1 MLDLLAGMD
10 SPGSATDKLCFGV
23 FQLDLK
29 TGELTKRGT
38 RLRLQ
43 GQPIRVLT
51 LLLER
56 HGELVTRE
64 ELRQLL
70 WGDGTVVDFD
80 HGLSTTINKIREKLG
95 DSAENPRFIET
106 IARRGYRFLVPV
118 CRLSEAE
125 AAASFPVALGSLP
138 LMTEAADNL
147 QPGFRQTWFV
157 RWLPWVCAVLL
168 LAFAVWGWLL
178 HVPRPPM
185 AMRQITWSGH
195 VFPGD
200 IVMESF
206 PGLATDGTR
215 VYFDE
220 VHDGRFVLTYSILN
234 LNDNETHSLDVNPE
248 IAGPT
253 LIGISADGSQLLVR
267 NHLAPE
273 AEQPL
278 WIVASSGSAARMVAG
293 VLAHD
298 AAWMPEGDAIVY
310 ATGDELRIATLNGSH
325 RRLASLGG
333 RAFWLRWS
341 PDGNYLRFTRIDLHT
356 HTPSLWELRA
366 ADGKVYPLLPNWN
379 PANGEC
385 CGSWTPDGKDF
396 LFQADRDGQNNIWA
410 LPESWPRRWFVH
422 RPYQVTNGPVSF
434 SSPVVTSDSKR
445 LLVIGAHNRN
455 LLYRYDPRLHAM
467 FPYLPE
473 LSGATHVAFTAD
485 GKKVAWVSNSEGMLW
500 ASRLDGSQRIQLTSI
515 PMQIYMMAWS
525 PDGQR
530 LAFMGKEASKPWK
543 IYSVSMDG
551 AGATMLLP
559 EERSEADPSWSPD
572 GRRIA
577 FGRPTAYMGEEAA
590 DKAVSIIDLQ
600 SGKVTELPGSKGLF
614 SPRWSPNGQYLAA
627 ITLDQ
632 RKLRICNLATQQWIE
647 IPAVSIDN
655 PVWSADSRSIYYH
668 SFMEQNLPIYKLDWQ
683 TRQQEKIFQL
693 RDIHISDAADYSFQ
707 GVTPDGSPILAVSLW
722 SADVYQL
729 AWKSR

>member
-10 SPGSATDKLCFGV
+10 SPDSSTDKLCFGV

-56 HGELVTRE
+56 SGELVTRE

-106 IARRGYRFLVPV
+106 IARRGYRFLTPVYRRDGTEETTSSSAVPGV
-118 CRLSEAE
+118 SPPRAEVADGFSLSSHRARL
-125 AAASFPVALGSLP
+125 
-138 LMTEAADNL
+138 M
-147 QPGFRQTWFV
+147 
-157 RWLPWVCAVLL
+157 RWLLGAGAVFLL
-168 LAFAVWGWLL
+168 LLVVLIWGS

-200 IVMESF
+200 MMVESF

-220 VHDGRFVLTYSILN
+220 VHDGRFVLTYSVLN
-234 LNDNETHSLDVNPE
+234 LSDNETHALEVNPE

-253 LIGISADGSQLLVR
+253 LIGISSNGSQLLVR

-278 WIVASSGSAARMVAG
+278 WIVATSGSAARMVPG

-298 AAWMPEGDAIVY
+298 AAWIPNGDAIVY
-310 ATGDELRIATLNGSH
+310 AVGDELRIVSLDGSQ
-325 RRLASLGG
+325 RRLAAVGG

-341 PDGNYLRFTRIDLHT
+341 PNGKYLRFTRIDPRT
-356 HTPSLWELRA
+356 HTPSLWEVRA
-366 ADGKVYPLLPNWN
+366 ADGKAYPLLPGWN

-385 CGSWTPDGKDF
+385 CGSWTPDGADF
-396 LFQADRDGQNNIWA
+396 VFQSERDGQNNIWA
-410 LPESWPRRWFVH
+410 LPESWPRRWFAH
-422 RPYQVTNGPVSF
+422 HPYQITNGPVSF
-434 SSPVVTSDSKR
+434 SSPVVFADGKR
-445 LLVIGAHNRN
+445 LLAIGAHSRN
-455 LLYRYDPRLHAM
+455 LLYRYDPHQHAM
-467 FPYLPE
+467 FPFLPE

-515 PMQIYMMAWS
+515 PMQIYMMTWS
-525 PDGQR
+525 PDGQK
-530 LAFMGKEASKPWK
+530 LAFMGKEAGKAWK

-551 AGATMLLP
+551 SSAKMLQP

-572 GRRIA
+572 GHQIA

-590 DKAVSIIDLQ
+590 DKAISIIDLT
-600 SGKVTELPGSKGLF
+600 SGKVTELQGSKGLF

-632 RKLRICNLATQQWIE
+632 RKLRICNLATQQWTE
-647 IPAVSIDN
+647 IPAISIDN

-668 SFMEQNLPIYKLDWQ
+668 SFMEPNLPIYKLDWQ
-683 TRQQEKIFQL
+683 TRKQEKIFQL
-693 RDIHISDAADYSFQ
+693 SDIQISDAADYSFQ

-722 SADVYQL
+722 SADIYQL
-729 AWKSR
+729 AWM